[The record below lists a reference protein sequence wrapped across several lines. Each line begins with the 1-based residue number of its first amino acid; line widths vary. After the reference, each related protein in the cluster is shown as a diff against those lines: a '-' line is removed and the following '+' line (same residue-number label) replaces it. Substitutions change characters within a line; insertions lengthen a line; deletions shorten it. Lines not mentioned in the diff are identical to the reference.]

1 MRLVY
6 IYEAVGLH
14 LRPFLCADG
23 KTLVW
28 SGLSAYLGLLWALC
42 WLCWNGVRMCFEWR
56 LKRGGVEGRKYP
68 IFRGG
73 VTCGVTK
80 WGYNFQKVGLHI
92 RGFWGTYREGGTY
105 HFEGV

>member
-42 WLCWNGVRMCFEWR
+42 WFCWNGVRMCFEWR
-56 LKRGGVEGRKYP
+56 LKWGRVEGRKMP
-68 IFRGG
+68 DFGFG
-73 VTCGVTK
+73 VTIGVTDR
-80 WGYNFQKVGLHI
+80 GYIFQK
-92 RGFWGTYREGGTY
+92 
-105 HFEGV
+105 

>member
-42 WLCWNGVRMCFEWR
+42 WLCWEEVRMCFERR
-56 LKRGGVEGRKYP
+56 LKWGRVEGRK
-68 IFRGG
+68 ILDF
-73 VTCGVTK
+73 
-80 WGYNFQKVGLHI
+80 GLDITIVITHRKYKI
-92 RGFWGTYREGGTY
+92 SN
-105 HFEGV
+105 

>member
-42 WLCWNGVRMCFEWR
+42 WLCWNGVRTCFEWR
-56 LKRGGVEGRKYP
+56 LEWGGVEGQKMP
-68 IFRGG
+68 DFGFG
-73 VTCGVTK
+73 VTIGVTVR
-80 WGYNFQKVGLHI
+80 GYIFQK
-92 RGFWGTYREGGTY
+92 
-105 HFEGV
+105 

>member
-28 SGLSAYLGLLWALC
+28 SGLSAYLGLLWAFMGFVLG
-42 WLCWNGVRMCFEWR
+42 LLEWGSNV
-56 LKRGGVEGRKYP
+56 L
-68 IFRGG
+68 
-73 VTCGVTK
+73 
-80 WGYNFQKVGLHI
+80 
-92 RGFWGTYREGGTY
+92 
-105 HFEGV
+105 

>member
-14 LRPFLCADG
+14 LRPFSCAGG

-56 LKRGGVEGRKYP
+56 LEWGGVEGRKMP
-68 IFRGG
+68 DFGLG
-73 VTCGVTK
+73 VTIGVTVR
-80 WGYNFQKVGLHI
+80 GYI
-92 RGFWGTYREGGTY
+92 
-105 HFEGV
+105 FEK